1 VLEQAFTQ
9 VTEISIWVSGWRYA
23 LVNLHHAHAF
33 PRSPLMEFLGWL
45 ENTWIANEIR
55 TVPWLYPMFE
65 TGHYI
70 GLSLLVGGIM
80 LIDLRVLGF
89 ASRLPLKSMIG
100 LLPFVWVGFII
111 NVLTGSMLF
120 IYGATNFGTNPA
132 FMLKMGFMVV
142 AGLNALAFDLSV
154 RRSGGTW
161 VAADRPPTLVK
172 GFATLSLVFWV
183 CVVTTGRWMAY
194 L

>member
-1 VLEQAFTQ
+1 
-9 VTEISIWVSGWRYA
+9 
-23 LVNLHHAHAF
+23 
-33 PRSPLMEFLGWL
+33 MEFLAWL
-45 ENTWIANEIR
+45 ENTPIANAIR
-55 TVPWLYPMFE
+55 TIPWLYPTFE

-80 LIDLRVLGF
+80 LIDLRVLGV
-89 ASRLPLKSMIG
+89 ARALPLKSMIG
-100 LLPFVWVGFII
+100 LLPFVWVGFAI
-111 NVLTGSMLF
+111 NVCTGSMLF
-120 IYGATNFGTNPA
+120 IYGATNFGTNAA
-132 FMLKMGFMVV
+132 FILKMGFMTV

-154 RRSGGTW
+154 RRSGGSW

>member
-1 VLEQAFTQ
+1 
-9 VTEISIWVSGWRYA
+9 
-23 LVNLHHAHAF
+23 
-33 PRSPLMEFLGWL
+33 MEFLVWL
-45 ENTWIANEIR
+45 ENTGIANAIR
-55 TVPWLYPMFE
+55 TIPWLYPAFE

-89 ASRLPLKSMIG
+89 ARGLPLRSMIG
-100 LLPFVWVGFII
+100 LLPFVWAGFVI

-120 IYGATNFGTNPA
+120 IYGATNFGYNGAFQLKMA
-132 FMLKMGFMVV
+132 FMVL
-142 AGLNALAFDLSV
+142 AGLNALAFDVSV
-154 RRSGGTW
+154 RRSGGAW
-161 VAADRPPTLVK
+161 VAADRPPPIVK
-172 GFATLSLVFWV
+172 GFATLSLVFWL

>member
-1 VLEQAFTQ
+1 
-9 VTEISIWVSGWRYA
+9 
-23 LVNLHHAHAF
+23 
-33 PRSPLMEFLGWL
+33 MEFLVWL

-55 TVPWLYPMFE
+55 TVPWLYPTFE

-89 ASRLPLKSMIG
+89 ARALPLKSMIG
-100 LLPFVWVGFII
+100 LLPFVWVGFAI
-111 NVLTGSMLF
+111 NVFTGSMLF
-120 IYGATNFGTNPA
+120 IYGATNFGPNRA
-132 FMLKMGFMVV
+132 FQVKMAFLVL
-142 AGLNALAFDLSV
+142 AGVNALLFDLAV
-154 RRSGGTW
+154 RRSGGNW
-161 VAADRPPTLVK
+161 VAADRPPTFVK
-172 GFATLSLVFWV
+172 GVATLSLFFWI

>member
-1 VLEQAFTQ
+1 
-9 VTEISIWVSGWRYA
+9 
-23 LVNLHHAHAF
+23 
-33 PRSPLMEFLGWL
+33 MEFLASL
-45 ENTWIANEIR
+45 ENTGIANAIR
-55 TVPWLYPMFE
+55 TIPWLYPTFE

-89 ASRLPLKSMIG
+89 ARALPLKSMIG
-100 LLPFVWVGFII
+100 LLPFVWAGFLI

-120 IYGATNFGTNPA
+120 IYGATNFGVNRA
-132 FMLKMGFMVV
+132 FLLKMGFMVL
-142 AGLNALAFDLSV
+142 AGLNALAFDVSV
-154 RRSGGTW
+154 RRSAGAW
-161 VAADRPPTLVK
+161 VVADRPPALVK
-172 GFATLSLVFWV
+172 GFATLSLVFWI

>member
-1 VLEQAFTQ
+1 
-9 VTEISIWVSGWRYA
+9 
-23 LVNLHHAHAF
+23 
-33 PRSPLMEFLGWL
+33 MEFLAWL
-45 ENTWIANEIR
+45 ETTAIANAIR
-55 TVPWLYPMFE
+55 TIPWLYPAFE
-65 TGHYI
+65 TAHYI

-89 ASRLPLKSMIG
+89 ARALPLKSMIG

-111 NVLTGSMLF
+111 NVVSGSMLF
-120 IYGATNFGTNPA
+120 IYGATGFGTNGAFLLKMA
-132 FMLKMGFMVV
+132 FMIV
-142 AGLNALAFDLSV
+142 AGVNALLFDLAV
-154 RRSGGTW
+154 RRSGGVW
-161 VAADRPPTLVK
+161 VAADRPPGHVK

>member
-1 VLEQAFTQ
+1 
-9 VTEISIWVSGWRYA
+9 
-23 LVNLHHAHAF
+23 
-33 PRSPLMEFLGWL
+33 MEFLVWL
-45 ENTWIANEIR
+45 EGTWIANAIR
-55 TVPWLYPMFE
+55 TIPWLYPTFE

-100 LLPFVWVGFII
+100 LLPFVWIGFII
-111 NVLTGSMLF
+111 NVFTGSMLF

-154 RRSGGTW
+154 RRSGGSW

>member
-1 VLEQAFTQ
+1 MDF
-9 VTEISIWVSGWRYA
+9 
-23 LVNLHHAHAF
+23 LV
-33 PRSPLMEFLGWL
+33 WL
-45 ENTWIANEIR
+45 ENTFIANAIR
-55 TVPWLYPMFE
+55 TIPWLYPTFE

-89 ASRLPLKSMIG
+89 ARALPLKSMIG
-100 LLPFVWVGFII
+100 LLPFVWGGFVI
-111 NVLTGSMLF
+111 NVFTGSMLF
-120 IYGATNFGTNPA
+120 IYGATNFGPNGA
-132 FMLKMGFMVV
+132 FQLKMAFLVL
-142 AGLNALAFDLSV
+142 AGLNALAFDVAV
-154 RRSGGTW
+154 RRSGSSW

-172 GFATLSLVFWV
+172 GFATLSLLFWV